1 MAKSKLSEA
10 ANAAK
15 TIAGAALGAAAIA
28 ATGVVVN
35 RVAHAIKEGGKQ
47 LEEAAPAI
55 QQMAAET
62 VTKPLL
68 PKRAKPGGGRKKA
81 KAAKKAART
90 RASRRLAGARTAGKR
105 TATKRKSRR

>member
-55 QQMAAET
+55 QQMAAERRR
-62 VTKPLL
+62 KPPRRPLAHGPRGAL
-68 PKRAKPGGGRKKA
+68 PERELPGRE
-81 KAAKKAART
+81 RL
-90 RASRRLAGARTAGKR
+90 RNESRGAREVRSFAVGTC
-105 TATKRKSRR
+105 SR